1 MKNLIILFAFF
12 LSIGSNLLYGQDDG
26 TSTMSVFVDGKEYKT
41 EPRRIRLGTYG
52 YITGNAISPD
62 KSLRIWLG
70 TYDGSDIKES
80 GSYLIV
86 DAYHPDTD
94 ENIEKAFASGKYKG
108 IAAIKYVEETKS
120 PRMEYHVGMSE
131 NRGETIEVFLGDDG
145 YTEFTFNCTLNGT
158 WWKEKTL
165 TTAFGGVDRLVDKME
180 NKAVTGATGFE
191 QDIDPEGNG
200 YKKQKTMDQIV
211 LKDGKVKMRLK

>member
-1 MKNLIILFAFF
+1 MKYYLFIAILITTSYTLQ
-12 LSIGSNLLYGQDDG
+12 GQDDG
-26 TSTMSVFVDGKEYKT
+26 TSTMTVLVDGKEYKT

-52 YITGNAISPD
+52 YITGNTISPD

-70 TYDGSDIKES
+70 TYDGTDIKES

-86 DAYHPDTD
+86 DAYHPDTE
-94 ENIEKAFASGKYKG
+94 ENIEKAYSSGKYKG
-108 IAAIKYVEETKS
+108 IAAIKYVEETKT
-120 PRMEYHVGMSE
+120 PRMEYHVGMSD
-131 NRGETIEVFLGDDG
+131 NRGETIEVTMGDDG

-158 WWKEKTL
+158 YWKEKTM
-165 TTAFGGVDRLVDKME
+165 TTALGGVGRIVDKME

-200 YKKQKTMDQIV
+200 YKKQKLTDQIV
-211 LKDGKVKMRLK
+211 LTEGKVRMRLK